1 MFKTILVAVD
11 GSENG
16 AKALDAAIDLQQSLD
31 AELLILSVFR
41 LHNMW
46 KASVSMINPELT
58 GSTDDALEQ
67 YARSVAEDAKRRA
80 IDKGVKKVRSFYIGG
95 GPARTIVKFAAD
107 HDANVIVIG
116 SRGWSDSENFLL
128 GSVSHKVTS
137 LSKRPVLVV

>member
-1 MFKTILVAVD
+1 MFNTILAAVD

-16 AKALDAAIDLQQSLD
+16 SKALETAIDLQQNLKS
-31 AELLILSVFR
+31 ELLILSVFR

-46 KASVSMINPELT
+46 KASVSMVNPELT

-67 YARSVAEDAKRRA
+67 YAKSVAEDAKLTA
-80 IDKGVKKVRSFYIGG
+80 TKKGVEKVRSFYIGG
-95 GPARTIVKFAAD
+95 APARTIVKFAED
-107 HDANVIVIG
+107 HDVGVIVLG
-116 SRGWSDSENFLL
+116 SRGWSDGEMFLL